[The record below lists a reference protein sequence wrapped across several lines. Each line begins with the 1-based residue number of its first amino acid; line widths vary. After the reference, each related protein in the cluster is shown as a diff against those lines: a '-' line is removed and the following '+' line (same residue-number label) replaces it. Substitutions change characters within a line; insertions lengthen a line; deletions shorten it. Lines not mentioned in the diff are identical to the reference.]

1 MKIYKKGSAAYSR
14 QKKTQKDQAAAAAR
28 PKKPLDQ
35 HGPGQFM
42 VFIRFP
48 QKNLQ
53 QPDAPSGRDDFIFI
67 HRLTPPLG

>member
-35 HGPGQFM
+35 
-42 VFIRFP
+42 
-48 QKNLQ
+48 N
-53 QPDAPSGRDDFIFI
+53 GRMYLHPERHMDYMDKME
-67 HRLTPPLG
+67 RKLTRKYAK